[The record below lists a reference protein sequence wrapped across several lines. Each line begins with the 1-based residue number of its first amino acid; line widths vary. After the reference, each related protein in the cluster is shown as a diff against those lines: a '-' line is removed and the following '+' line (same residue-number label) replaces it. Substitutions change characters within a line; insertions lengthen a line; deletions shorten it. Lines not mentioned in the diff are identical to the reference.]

1 MVQQFMETNTFL
13 LGSKILNS
21 QSHLEMLTSF
31 ILNKLLVQK
40 MHKQVKSNTFKSG

>member
-13 LGSKILNS
+13 LGSKILNLQNHS
-21 QSHLEMLTSF
+21 EMPTSF

-40 MHKQVKSNTFKSG
+40 IHKLEKFNMFKNG